1 MQLSRMG
8 MGAGFSD
15 LVEEGTVGVGGGED
29 GDSSEEYDSDVDTGG
44 GKAEASETTESV
56 SYSLA
61 AVMAAG
67 IATDKSPTAKDFADI
82 AELAEEAEGATPL
95 SSQMERQGFGEGEG
109 RDALFRKGMA
119 FARSLPGGSGLSAV
133 SMETDDYDDDSE
145 EVPGSQP
152 LPSNTN
158 EEELPLSQQPD
169 SGYESLPLSD
179 PASSLDPSD
188 HTPQVTAASE
198 ATPTSL
204 SKLEGEEGGREG
216 GNIESAIP
224 YLIPKDMTLEQLH
237 AKVHTHIHSSILW
250 RDP

>member
-1 MQLSRMG
+1 
-8 MGAGFSD
+8 
-15 LVEEGTVGVGGGED
+15 
-29 GDSSEEYDSDVDTGG
+29 
-44 GKAEASETTESV
+44 
-56 SYSLA
+56 
-61 AVMAAG
+61 MAAG
-67 IATDKSPTAKDFADI
+67 VAADKSPTAKDFADI
-82 AELAEEAEGATPL
+82 TELAEEAEGATPL
-95 SSQMERQGFGEGEG
+95 SSQMERQGFEKGEG

-119 FARSLPGGSGLSAV
+119 FAQSLPGGSGPSAV

-145 EVPGSQP
+145 EVPGSQS

-158 EEELPLSQQPD
+158 EEELSLSQQPD

-204 SKLEGEEGGREG
+204 SKPEGEEGGKDG
-216 GNIESAIP
+216 GKIESAIP

-237 AKVHTHIHSSILW
+237 AKVHTHTCTHTPVYCGEIQTPLDTNSDFILGQLLVYCLLSQFWLQMLRLVSLSIPIKMCNFLL
-250 RDP
+250 PPHM